1 MNKHTLI
8 AAAALAAAAGAAQAQ
23 AQAPAGVQLYGLI
36 DVAVERLNHV
46 APTGGAANGGTL
58 TRMPNITA
66 TLPSRW
72 GLRGS
77 EDLGGGLRA
86 IFTLESGFGP
96 DTGGLNQ
103 SGRLFGRQ
111 AFVGLAGPGWGQ
123 VTLGRQYSY
132 FYLSM
137 LDAGIFGPNIYGVG
151 SLDPYIPQA
160 RFDNAIAWQGR
171 WGAFS
176 AGLNYSLGRDIGAA
190 PGGTAC
196 GGESAADK
204 QACRAA
210 SAMLKY
216 DTEGWGGALAWDRQR
231 GGAGSSATAGL
242 TSSDLHDQRLFATA
256 YAKLG
261 AWKVGAGWIRRD
273 NESVTAIAR
282 RSDIGYVEAAYAVT
296 PALSLEAQLAKLD
309 YRGSDNQATLLSLRT
324 TYALSKRTAAY
335 VTAGHIRNDGAR
347 MNVSASGGSP
357 GGLPAFDGSQ
367 TGLAVGVRHAF

>member
-1 MNKHTLI
+1 MNSKTII
-8 AAAALAAAAGAAQAQ
+8 ATAALAAAGAAQAQ
-23 AQAPAGVQLYGLI
+23 GAAPGVQLYGLI
-36 DVAVERLNHV
+36 DAAVERLNHV
-46 APTGGAANGGTL
+46 APSGGSL
-58 TRMPNITA
+58 TRMPSITGS
-66 TLPSRW
+66 LPSRW

-103 SGRLFGRQ
+103 AGRLFGRQ
-111 AFVGLAGPGWGQ
+111 AYVGVASNTWGQ

-137 LDAGIFGPNIYGVG
+137 LDAGILGPNIYGVG

-160 RFDNAIAWQGR
+160 RFDNTLAWQGR

-176 AGLNYSLGRDIGAA
+176 AGLNYSLGRDVGAA
-190 PGGTAC
+190 PAGTAC
-196 GGESAADK
+196 GGESATDS

-210 SAMLKY
+210 SAMVKY
-216 DTEGWGGALAWDRQR
+216 DTANWGGALSWDRQK
-231 GGAGSSATAGL
+231 GGTGAAAGL
-242 TSSDLHDQRLFATA
+242 TSSSLKDERLFATA

-273 NESVTAIAR
+273 NEGSATP
-282 RSDIGYVEAAYAVT
+282 RSNLGYVEAAYAVT
-296 PALSLEAQLAKLD
+296 PALSLEGQVAKLD
-309 YRGSDNQATLLSLRT
+309 YRNSANQATLVSLRT
-324 TYALSKRTAAY
+324 TYSLSKRTAAY
-335 VTAGHIRNDGAR
+335 VTAGHISNDGAR

-367 TGLAVGVRHAF
+367 TGVAVGVRHAF

>member
-1 MNKHTLI
+1 MNKTLM

-23 AQAPAGVQLYGLI
+23 APATNVQLYGLI

-46 APTGGAANGGTL
+46 APSGGSL
-58 TRMPNITA
+58 TRMPNITG

-86 IFTLESGFGP
+86 VFTLESGFSP

-103 SGRLFGRQ
+103 AGRLFGRQ
-111 AFVGLAGPGWGQ
+111 AYVGLASSTWGQ
-123 VTLGRQYSY
+123 LTFGRQYSFY
-132 FYLSM
+132 YLSM
-137 LDAGIFGPNIYGVG
+137 LDAGVFGPNIYGVG

-160 RFDNAIAWQGR
+160 RFDNALAWQGR

-176 AGLNYSLGRDIGAA
+176 AGANYSLGRDGAA
-190 PGGTAC
+190 APAGAAC
-196 GGESAADK
+196 GGESATDA

-216 DTEGWGGALAWDRQR
+216 DTAAWGAALAWDRQR
-231 GGAGSSATAGL
+231 GGAGAAAGL
-242 TSSDLHDQRLFATA
+242 TSSSLSDERLFATA

-273 NESVTAIAR
+273 NEGNARLR
-282 RSDIGYVEAAYAVT
+282 RSNLGYLEAAYAVT
-296 PALSLEAQLAKLD
+296 PALSLEAQIARLD
-309 YRGSDNQATLLSLRT
+309 YRDQPEQATLLSLRG

-335 VTAGHIRNDGAR
+335 VTAGRIDNDGTL
-347 MNVSASGGSP
+347 NLSASGGSP
-357 GGLPAFDGSQ
+357 GGNPATGGSQ
-367 TGLAVGVRHAF
+367 TGVAVGVRHAF

>member
-1 MNKHTLI
+1 MKKYTVI
-8 AAAALAAAAGAAQAQ
+8 AAAAVAAAGLAH
-23 AQAPAGVQLYGLI
+23 AQAPAAAGPSVQLYGLI
-36 DVAVERLNHV
+36 DTAVERLNHV
-46 APTGGAANGGTL
+46 APAGGSL

-77 EDLGGGLRA
+77 EDLGGGMRA
-86 IFTLESGFGP
+86 IFTLESGFSP

-103 SGRLFGRQ
+103 AGRLFGRQ
-111 AFVGLAGPGWGQ
+111 AFVGVASSSFGQ
-123 VTLGRQYSY
+123 LTLGRQYSY

-137 LDAGIFGPNIYGVG
+137 LDAGVFGPNLYGVG

-160 RFDNAIAWQGR
+160 RFDNAIAWQHR

-196 GGESAADK
+196 GGERADDA

-210 SAMLKY
+210 SAMVKY
-216 DTEGWGGALAWDRQR
+216 DVANWGAALSWDRQK
-231 GGAGSSATAGL
+231 GGPGAAAGLGSSAL
-242 TSSDLHDQRLFATA
+242 SDERLFATA

-273 NESVTAIAR
+273 NEGSATP
-282 RSDIGYVEAAYAVT
+282 RSNIGYVEAAYAVT
-296 PALSLEAQLAKLD
+296 PALSLEAQYAQLD
-309 YRGSDNQATLLSLRT
+309 YRNSPNEAKLVSLRT
-324 TYALSKRTAAY
+324 TYSLSKRTAAY
-335 VTAGHIRNDGAR
+335 VTAGHISNDGTL
-347 MNVSASGGSP
+347 NLSASGGSP
-357 GGLPAFDGSQ
+357 GGNPVAGGSQ
-367 TGLAVGVRHAF
+367 TGVAVGVRHAF

>member
-1 MNKHTLI
+1 MKKTLI
-8 AAAALAAAAGAAQAQ
+8 ASVLAAAGAAQAQ
-23 AQAPAGVQLYGLI
+23 APATNVQLYGLI

-46 APTGGAANGGTL
+46 APTGGSL
-58 TRMPNITA
+58 TRMPNITG

-77 EDLGGGLRA
+77 EDLGDGLRA
-86 IFTLESGFGP
+86 VFTLESGFSP

-103 SGRLFGRQ
+103 GGRLFGRQ
-111 AFVGLAGPGWGQ
+111 AYVGLASNSWGQ
-123 VTLGRQYSY
+123 LTFGRQYSFY
-132 FYLSM
+132 YLSM

-176 AGLNYSLGRDIGAA
+176 AGANYSLGRDVAAA
-190 PGGTAC
+190 PAGAAC
-196 GGESAADK
+196 GGESATDA

-216 DTEGWGGALAWDRQR
+216 DTAAWGAAFAWDRQR
-231 GGAGSSATAGL
+231 GGAGAAAGL
-242 TSSDLHDQRLFATA
+242 GASDLSDERLFLTA

-273 NESVTAIAR
+273 NESTTAVGR
-282 RSDIGYVEAAYAVT
+282 RSNLGYVEAAYAIT
-296 PALSLEAQLAKLD
+296 PALSLEAQIAKLD
-309 YRGSDNQATLLSLRT
+309 YRGQPEQATLLSLRG

-335 VTAGHIRNDGAR
+335 VTAGRIDNDGR
-347 MNVSASGGSP
+347 LNLSASGGSP
-357 GGLPAFDGSQ
+357 GGNPAAGGSQ
-367 TGLAVGVRHAF
+367 TGLAVGMRHAF